1 MATTQKKKLT
11 DAYQYSTGGNQEGI
25 KKLSE
30 YKNIVNQG
38 TSALSNLNTANQTA
52 LKYADTAMQAQGFST
67 QGANTQNITN
77 LQNAYMNQVGQ
88 QNLAT
93 QQQVGQL
100 QDTAS
105 ANAYNDYI
113 NAYANAEATG
123 TLNDAELSKLQNTYF
138 NLMNSR
144 DLANAETFTRQGVSS
159 FNQGIENEA
168 TSGEQLSYSSNNGTK
183 YSTNVNEN
191 SGNDFN
197 VKIGTQNYNL
207 KLGKNVEDTKLDP
220 STMETGQISTYTKNG
235 VVYLITKDSNGNIRY
250 VNNRTG
256 RQVGIDDTG
265 NNFASFN
272 VSDKNSDLY
281 NLAEQLGFKPQEY
294 YSKRYK

>member
-1 MATTQKKKLT
+1 MATTQKKKTPLT
-11 DAYQYSTGGNQEGI
+11 DAYQQYATGGNQEGI

-100 QDTAS
+100 KDTTS
-105 ANAYNDYI
+105 TNAYNDYI

-123 TLNDAELSKLQNTYF
+123 TLDNAELSRLQNAYF
-138 NLMNSR
+138 GLMNSR
-144 DLANAETFTRQGVSS
+144 DLANAETFTRQGVAS
-159 FNQGIENEA
+159 FNQGIEEEK
-168 TSGEQLSYSSNNGTK
+168 TSTGQLSYSSNNGTE
-183 YSTNVNEN
+183 YSSNINTEK
-191 SGNDFN
+191 GNKFN
-197 VKIGTQNYNL
+197 VTIGTQTFNL
-207 KLGKNVEDTKLDP
+207 KLGKNVEDTKLNP
-220 STMETGQISTYTKNG
+220 NTIEQGQITTYSKDG
-235 VVYLITKDSNGNIRY
+235 VVYLVTKDSNGNIRY
-250 VNNRTG
+250 VIDRGLGDIARGIYSTNGKMTG
-256 RQVGIDDTG
+256 LGT
-265 NNFASFN
+265 ASD
-272 VSDKNSDLY
+272 VY
-281 NLAEQLGFKPQEY
+281 NLAKELGLGK
-294 YSKRYK
+294 K